1 MGQAYADRAAT
12 GENQMAEA
20 EFDYIVVG
28 GGGSGAVLARKLAE
42 ALDASI
48 ALVEAGPS
56 DEGLAEVAD
65 LRRYREVAWEGPL
78 SKRLAIRPPARGNP
92 RVIYPAGRV
101 LGGSTSHNT
110 CVWFRPP
117 ASDFAHWEEL
127 GAAGWGPAE
136 TGPCF
141 EEIEGRVHVE
151 TLNPGSPAHRDMLQ
165 AARELGFPDA
175 DFSRPF
181 DAGVGSYR
189 LNKTGNLRQSASVTY
204 LHPLSALPKNLTV
217 LTDTEA
223 GRLAFGPDGGVT
235 GVETSRGLLRARG
248 EVVLSAGAF
257 GSPKLL
263 MLSGIGPA
271 GDLQALGLAVRRDL
285 PGVGAHLLDHPAC
298 AVNAAARRA
307 PERFDPWN
315 YAGVLFARLLPET
328 PWPDI
333 EMQIGPELFEQ
344 ETGPAGY
351 PTAPA
356 GFCAYFSVSR
366 ARSEGSVRLA
376 SPDPTADIRISPNFF
391 GDPAGHDL
399 AVMIAGLRLIRRL
412 FGAPALNPW
421 IGAELAPGPDCQSE
435 EALGEFLRRTVTT
448 GYHPA
453 GTCRMGTPDDPNSVV
468 GPDLRVLGVPR
479 LRVADASVFPAM
491 VSVNI
496 APTCMMVGARAAEI
510 LARDARAG

>member
-1 MGQAYADRAAT
+1 
-12 GENQMAEA
+12 MAESD
-20 EFDYIVVG
+20 FDYIIVG

-42 ALDASI
+42 ALDAHI

-78 SKRLAIRPPARGNP
+78 SKRLAIQPPARSNP
-92 RVIYPAGRV
+92 RVVYPAGRV

-117 ASDFAHWEEL
+117 ASDFAHWEAL
-127 GAAGWGPAE
+127 GAMGWGPAE
-136 TGPCF
+136 TGRCF
-141 EEIEGRVHVE
+141 EEIEARVHVE
-151 TLNPGSPAHRDMLQ
+151 TLNPDSPAHRDMLQ

-175 DFSRPF
+175 DFAQPF
-181 DAGVGSYR
+181 DAGVGPYR
-189 LNKTGNLRQSASVTY
+189 LNKIGNLRQSASVTF
-204 LHPLSALPKNLTV
+204 LHPLAALPKNLTV
-217 LTDTEA
+217 LTDTEVS
-223 GRLAFGPDGGVT
+223 RLAYGPDGGVT
-235 GVETSRGLLRARG
+235 GVETSRGLLQARR

-271 GDLQALGLAVRRDL
+271 ADLQAVGLPVRRDL

-298 AVNAAARRA
+298 ALNAAAKRA
-307 PERFDPWN
+307 PERFGPWN
-315 YAGVLFARLLPET
+315 YAGVLFARLLPAT
-328 PWPDI
+328 AWPDI

-356 GFCAYFSVSR
+356 GFWAYFSVNR

-376 SPDPTADIRISPNFF
+376 SPDPAAEVRIAPNFF
-391 GDPAGHDL
+391 GDSEGHDL
-399 AVMIAGLRLIRRL
+399 AVMIAGLRLTRRL
-412 FGAPALNPW
+412 FRAPSLAPW
-421 IGAELAPGPDCQSE
+421 IGAELAPGADCQSE
-435 EALGEFLRRTVTT
+435 EALGEFLHRTVTT

-453 GTCRMGTPDDPNSVV
+453 GTCRMGRPDDRRSVV